1 MERIQRRK
9 VQHFIRDSRQE
20 HCKMEERIARL
31 EAISDSTVAAVAAL
45 RTDMNDRFKLVDVQ
59 LAELRRQKV
68 ETDVILG
75 RLDAQAAQIADLRQ
89 YIDDRFEL
97 ARAETNLRFDQIDL
111 RFVKVDQRFL
121 QVDQRFDQV
130 DQRFVQVDQRF
141 AQVDQR
147 FAQVDK
153 RFDQVDRTLE
163 EHAYQIKELRSEFKD
178 LRSEFRYVTRWI
190 IGIQFT
196 TLLFLVGLALKTF

>member
-1 MERIQRRK
+1 
-9 VQHFIRDSRQE
+9 
-20 HCKMEERIARL
+20 MEERIARL

-111 RFVKVDQRFL
+111 RFDQIDL
-121 QVDQRFDQV
+121 
-130 DQRFVQVDQRF
+130 
-141 AQVDQR
+141 
-147 FAQVDK
+147 

-163 EHAYQIKELRSEFKD
+163 EHAHQIEDLRSEFKD

-196 TLLFLVGLALKTF
+196 TLLFLVGLAVKTF

>member
-1 MERIQRRK
+1 
-9 VQHFIRDSRQE
+9 
-20 HCKMEERIARL
+20 MEERIARL

-111 RFVKVDQRFL
+111 RF
-121 QVDQRFDQV
+121 
-130 DQRFVQVDQRF
+130 
-141 AQVDQR
+141 
-147 FAQVDK
+147 
-153 RFDQVDRTLE
+153 DQVDRTLE
-163 EHAYQIKELRSEFKD
+163 EHAHQIEDLRSEFKD

-196 TLLFLVGLALKTF
+196 TLLFLVGLAVKTF